1 MGGAAQLAY
10 SAPGTWTVG
19 GEAVKHLAGY
29 DLVDCE
35 SLERAEAIAARIPDA
50 RLVAVEV
57 RRVMDLPDVEM

>member
-1 MGGAAQLAY
+1 MPRSGANPQ
-10 SAPGTWTVG
+10 SR
-19 GEAVKHLAGY
+19 Y

-57 RRVMDLPDVEM
+57 RRLMDLADMEM